1 MKEKAEAEARE
12 AAAKAECAALSEQL
26 EALKQR
32 AVAQEELRR
41 QMAETIH
48 EVTGHAT
55 TGHHLPPPRATT
67 ATSVNPHPQLKGNIR
82 VFCRVRPPATEE
94 DEAVSCIEG
103 AAEDTALEVA
113 GPKGGST
120 RFQFDHV
127 FSGAASQG
135 DVYDEVTHLVQSAMD
150 GHNVCVFAY
159 GQTGSGKTYTMDG
172 PRGNEAPELRGVVP
186 RAAAQ
191 VFASAKELGTLGWTF
206 SFKASCVEVYNEEL
220 RDLLGGKG
228 ETKLKIQDSGGT
240 VSIPGLKQVDVT
252 DSASLQKMLDF
263 AAKNRA
269 TTATQSNDT
278 SSRSRTSSSG
288 CTSRA
293 RTRRRGRRRSRSST

>member
-1 MKEKAEAEARE
+1 M
-12 AAAKAECAALSEQL
+12 
-26 EALKQR
+26 
-32 AVAQEELRR
+32 
-41 QMAETIH
+41 
-48 EVTGHAT
+48 
-55 TGHHLPPPRATT
+55 
-67 ATSVNPHPQLKGNIR
+67 
-82 VFCRVRPPATEE
+82 
-94 DEAVSCIEG
+94 SCIEG

-172 PRGNEAPELRGVVP
+172 PRGNEAPELRGVVL

-252 DSASLQKMLDF
+252 DSAALQKMLDF
-263 AAKNRA
+263 AWRR
-269 TTATQSNDT
+269 TA
-278 SSRSRTSSSG
+278 
-288 CTSRA
+288 
-293 RTRRRGRRRSRSST
+293 RRRRRSRTTRRRAAPRLPAVPLGREPEDGEDDGVRAQPDRPRRLRARQAERRQGDRLRGGQGDQQVALRARGTSSARSPRARSTSRSATRSSPTCSPTRSRARRRR